1 VAHQYLRAEEPDD
14 RRAIA
19 EVTEAPFG
27 KRREARLVNATRSS
41 DRFVVELEG
50 SSTGVLELAP
60 MSVEPERQRTGIGSA
75 LVREALRGAEER
87 DEPLVLVLGH
97 PRYYPRFGLRP
108 GVGAGHLTARPEHP
122 RRGLHPIALRTYDP
136 GASRPRVFPPAFSL
150 A

>member
-19 EVTEAPFG
+19 EVTEAAFG
-27 KRREARLVNATRSS
+27 KRREARLVDAIRSS

-50 SSTGVLELAP
+50 SSTRVLELAP

-87 DEPLVLVLGH
+87 DEPLVLALGH
-97 PRYYPRFGLRP
+97 PRYYPRFGFRP
-108 GVGAGHLTARPEHP
+108 ASELGISPPDPSIPDDVSWRSPCGPTTRRFRGHV
-122 RRGLHPIALRTYDP
+122 
-136 GASRPRVFPPAFSL
+136 VFPPAFSL